1 MNTPIAPSDEEPIE
15 ATVRQL
21 LWRLRARLVTPP
33 VEDRSVADL
42 DRLLAAARLHA
53 HEAPV
58 TPLHVE
64 EQPSAEVVP
73 LRTRRFEVVGRA
85 AAAMV
90 LLVAVGGGIAN
101 VRDGSITI
109 DTLLGRTPSE
119 PSVAAPTATDAFEAP
134 ELSGPEPEASV
145 EGPSGSAEAEDPT
158 PSSGE
163 PAAVPSEIE
172 AEAVPAE
179 PRTSET
185 EAEPDASAPD
195 TVESAPSAEPA
206 NPPAPKKPTRSL
218 PAPPEVEI
226 IAAPLPPPP
235 STTDGSGGQG
245 GCPDPVEGEEA
256 AKVCVPIPDAPTA
269 SDAVAEKAAAD
280 ALDELT
286 RNRAD
291 GTVREP

>member
-1 MNTPIAPSDEEPIE
+1 MNTPIEPSDEEPIE

-53 HEAPV
+53 HEAPAA
-58 TPLHVE
+58 PLPPVA
-64 EQPSAEVVP
+64 QPPGEVVP
-73 LRTRRFEVVGRA
+73 LRTRRFEVVGRV

-90 LLVAVGGGIAN
+90 LLVAVGGGIVN
-101 VRDGSITI
+101 VRDGSITV
-109 DTLLGRTPSE
+109 DALLGRTPSE
-119 PSVAAPTATDAFEAP
+119 PSVAAPTAADAFETP
-134 ELSGPEPEASV
+134 ELPAPEPEASIG
-145 EGPSGSAEAEDPT
+145 GPSGSAEAEDPT
-158 PSSGE
+158 PSSGGQAAT
-163 PAAVPSEIE
+163 PAEIE
-172 AEAVPAE
+172 AEDVPAE

-185 EAEPDASAPD
+185 EAEPDASAPE
-195 TVESAPSAEPA
+195 TVENAPLTEPA
-206 NPPAPKKPTRSL
+206 NPPAPKQPARSI

-226 IAAPLPPPP
+226 IAAPPPPPP
-235 STTDGSGGQG
+235 STTDGSGVRGS
-245 GCPDPVEGEEA
+245 CPDPVEGEEA
-256 AKVCVPIPDAPTA
+256 AKVCVPVPDAPAA